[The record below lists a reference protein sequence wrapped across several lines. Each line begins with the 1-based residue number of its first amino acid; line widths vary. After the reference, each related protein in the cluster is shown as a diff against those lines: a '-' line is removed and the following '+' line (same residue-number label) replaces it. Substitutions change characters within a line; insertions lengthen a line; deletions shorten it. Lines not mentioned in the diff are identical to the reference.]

1 MDALQ
6 PLDDLL
12 HFHAFH
18 QTAHPLCVAV
28 AASIE
33 LDVVDASVN
42 DFEFNHLTAG
52 ALRIISV
59 FHSEIDLAAKVRIII
74 KISIN
79 SHTLSYLRP
88 IRERQKLKILG
99 IFN

>member
-42 DFEFNHLTAG
+42 DFEFNHLATS
-52 ALRIISV
+52 ALRIIGV
-59 FHSEIDLAAKVRIII
+59 FHFEIDLAAKVRKNIC
-74 KISIN
+74 SN
-79 SHTLSYLRP
+79 
-88 IRERQKLKILG
+88 
-99 IFN
+99 IFR